1 MKRKLRIRISKMTLA
16 TSLIILSGLCG
27 FAGVAISAEPESM
40 SSSNQIEVSN
50 GSRITLDGDVTLT
63 PISGWQI
70 ERQGRGMSLVMKE
83 LVPETRG
90 PIDYSKP
97 IFQRNISMITVNRP
111 RYIDSDAI
119 AEIKSDITKM
129 IARDPSLKDFSFTE
143 AKLFDYKSKNDG
155 VVLFSQLTA
164 NNFPMMLM
172 HVVVSGDQKSYMLTY
187 TDLAANFT
195 NPAHFEAAW
204 TSMTSITVP
213 GVPPKRFE
221 REAIT
226 AGLAG
231 GGLLAILLPFA
242 LIRWRNARKIRKIAD
257 ELQHDWDHGL
267 VKTDADYNLSSIRD
281 LESTKVIRHVPKEK
295 KGELVRRKATNS
307 ELDSVVESRIKTS
320 KVKDS
325 FVSSVDSFST
335 RHSRFG

>member
-27 FAGVAISAEPESM
+27 FAGVAISAEPASA
-40 SSSNQIEVSN
+40 SSSGQIEVSN
-50 GSRITLDGDVTLT
+50 GSRITLSGDVTLT

-70 ERQGRGMSLVMKE
+70 ERQSLGMSLVMKE
-83 LVPETRG
+83 LLPETRG

-143 AKLFDYKSKNDG
+143 AKLFDYMSKNDG

-164 NNFPMMLM
+164 NNYPMMLM

-195 NPAHFEAAW
+195 NPANFEAAW
-204 TSMTSITVP
+204 ASMTSITVT

-221 REAIT
+221 RETIT

-231 GGLLAILLPFA
+231 GGLLPFVI
-242 LIRWRNARKIRKIAD
+242 IRWRNARKIRKIAD
-257 ELQHDWDHGL
+257 ELQYDWDHGL
-267 VKTDADYNLSSIRD
+267 VKTDADYNLSNIRD
-281 LESTKVIRHVPKEK
+281 LESTKVIRYVQKEK
-295 KGELVRRKATNS
+295 EGKLIRRKASNS
-307 ELDSVVESRIKTS
+307 ELDSVVDSDIKTT
-320 KVKDS
+320 KGKNS

>member
-1 MKRKLRIRISKMTLA
+1 MKRKLRIPISKMTLA

-27 FAGVAISAEPESM
+27 FAGVAISAEPASVN
-40 SSSNQIEVSN
+40 SSNQIEVSN
-50 GSRITLDGDVTLT
+50 GSRITLGGDVSLT

-70 ERQGRGMSLVMKE
+70 ERQRLGMSLVMKE
-83 LVPETRG
+83 LLPETRG

-97 IFQRNISMITVNRP
+97 IFQRNISMIMVNRP

-119 AEIKSDITKM
+119 TEIKSDITKM
-129 IARDPSLKDFSFTE
+129 IARDPSLKDFSFTD
-143 AKLFDYKSKNDG
+143 AKLFDYKNKNDG

-164 NNFPMMLM
+164 NNYPMMLM
-172 HVVVSGDQKSYMLTY
+172 HVVVSGDKKSYMLTY

-195 NPAHFEAAW
+195 NPANFEAAW

-221 REAIT
+221 RETIT

-242 LIRWRNARKIRKIAD
+242 IIRWRNARKIKKIAD
-257 ELQHDWDHGL
+257 ELQYDWDHGL
-267 VKTDADYNLSSIRD
+267 VKTDADYNLSDIRD
-281 LESTKVIRHVPKEK
+281 LESTKVIRYVQKENKGLLVP
-295 KGELVRRKATNS
+295 RKASSS
-307 ELDSVVESRIKTS
+307 ELDSIVDSGIKTT
-320 KVKDS
+320 KDKDS